1 MPRRYETTNM
11 GPFIVLAVLAA
22 LVCTILIFVMVLPE
36 NKRAG
41 LNNFFK
47 KVADIFNFK
56 NLLLESILKF
66 LYTISTLFVIFYGFF
81 TLFSEVYGE
90 SMFFAGL
97 ATMVLGPIVIR
108 ITYERSIMF
117 VLLVKNVIEINKKM
131 YVSTGQKKA
140 EAPKAATVVEPAE
153 KRCPGCNIVVD
164 PDAAFCTNCGQQLKQ
179 LKFMHSRKCI
189 KRF

>member
-56 NLLLESILKF
+56 SL
-66 LYTISTLFVIFYGFF
+66 
-81 TLFSEVYGE
+81 
-90 SMFFAGL
+90 
-97 ATMVLGPIVIR
+97 R
-108 ITYERSIMF
+108 W
-117 VLLVKNVIEINKKM
+117 LV
-131 YVSTGQKKA
+131 A
-140 EAPKAATVVEPAE
+140 
-153 KRCPGCNIVVD
+153 
-164 PDAAFCTNCGQQLKQ
+164 
-179 LKFMHSRKCI
+179 
-189 KRF
+189 